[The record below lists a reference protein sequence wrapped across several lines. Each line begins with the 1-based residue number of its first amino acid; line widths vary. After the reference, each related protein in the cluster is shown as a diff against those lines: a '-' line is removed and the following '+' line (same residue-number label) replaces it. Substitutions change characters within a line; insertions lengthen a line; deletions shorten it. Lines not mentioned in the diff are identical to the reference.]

1 MNPVIPA
8 ARDHVGEFAPKIS
21 QYTIDPEKI
30 SEVIGKQGKTI
41 NGIIDET
48 GVKIDIDESGRIDI
62 LSEDQAMIDKAISII
77 KSIVEPLNVG
87 DIYEGEVGKDYELRC
102 ICTAFSKQ
110 RRNDPHFKTF

>member
-41 NGIIDET
+41 NGSLMKQ
-48 GVKIDIDESGRIDI
+48 VLRSI
-62 LSEDQAMIDKAISII
+62 LTKVDVLIS
-77 KSIVEPLNVG
+77 
-87 DIYEGEVGKDYELRC
+87 
-102 ICTAFSKQ
+102 
-110 RRNDPHFKTF
+110 